1 MTYIT
6 LKVCG
11 RETERTVMTERH
23 KTNQRIRRS
32 LMKKK
37 MVLFFLC
44 MMLAVLGISGQE
56 ANAQLKPGDPIVIA
70 VPTPLGSINGRGNW
84 MAIQMAVDE
93 INAKGGVK
101 VGKTM
106 HPMKA
111 YAIDTRDHEPEIP
124 VHDALNA
131 VEKIILEKKPH
142 AIVSGAFRSEVLL
155 ASMDLIARYKIPYF
169 ATIAMTPMLQKKVL
183 EDYEKY
189 KYMFRTC
196 ISVPHFIMYL
206 SNILEFLKKEF
217 GYSRVH
223 IVVQDVLWTQGSG
236 KAIEKWCKDKGFFSV
251 PDEDK
256 SRKSTGDC
264 AHF

>member
-101 VGKTM
+101 VGKPM

-111 YAIDTRDHEPEIP
+111 
-124 VHDALNA
+124 
-131 VEKIILEKKPH
+131 
-142 AIVSGAFRSEVLL
+142 
-155 ASMDLIARYKIPYF
+155 
-169 ATIAMTPMLQKKVL
+169 
-183 EDYEKY
+183 
-189 KYMFRTC
+189 
-196 ISVPHFIMYL
+196 
-206 SNILEFLKKEF
+206 
-217 GYSRVH
+217 
-223 IVVQDVLWTQGSG
+223 
-236 KAIEKWCKDKGFFSV
+236 
-251 PDEDK
+251 
-256 SRKSTGDC
+256 
-264 AHF
+264 